1 MLGWRRF
8 NLRITREKRFPRTS
22 GLDPD
27 HVPCCLIIWIR
38 TRFRTGQKK
47 IGEFES
53 LGSFIVKGKEVNRNK
68 YSTSYPHP
76 GYGWAARKEVI
87 VAAGGF
93 FEINIVGN
101 GD

>member
-1 MLGWRRF
+1 MFEYAHDLG
-8 NLRITREKRFPRTS
+8 
-22 GLDPD
+22 PD
-27 HVPCCLIIWIR
+27 K
-38 TRFRTGQKK
+38 KK

-53 LGSFIVKGKEVNRNK
+53 LGSFIVKGKEVNRDK

-76 GYGWAARKEVI
+76 GYCWAARKEVI
-87 VAAGGF
+87 ESAGGF